1 LLFNPSLIVVLDQ
14 AETPLYEIELEMRE
28 KFPHIAF
35 KFVLG
40 DVSNQH
46 RMESL
51 FQTYNFSMVYHAA
64 AYKHVPGRRKS
75 ARSYFC

>member
-1 LLFNPSLIVVLDQ
+1 
-14 AETPLYEIELEMRE
+14 MRE

-51 FQTYNFSMVYHAA
+51 FQQYNFSMVYHAA
-64 AYKHVPGRRKS
+64 AYKHVPLVEENPHEAIFVNILGSKLLQGYPVNIR
-75 ARSYFC
+75 